1 MHREGVGQR
10 FWGVAL
16 LGCTNVTLKLV
27 AIIGVCAIVDDQ
39 LRAFPFI
46 LAAEVGH
53 APFGN
58 NDLDGML
65 GMIQVRYQ
73 RYDG

>member
-1 MHREGVGQR
+1 
-10 FWGVAL
+10 
-16 LGCTNVTLKLV
+16 LKLV

-39 LRAFPFI
+39 LRVPFI
-46 LAAEVGH
+46 LAAEVRH

-65 GMIQVRYQ
+65 E
-73 RYDG
+73 